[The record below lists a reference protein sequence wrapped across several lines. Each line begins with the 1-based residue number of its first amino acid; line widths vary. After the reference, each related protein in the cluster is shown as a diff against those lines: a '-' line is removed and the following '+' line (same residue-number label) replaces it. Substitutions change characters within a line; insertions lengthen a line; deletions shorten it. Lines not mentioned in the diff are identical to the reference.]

1 METVTATQVERG
13 AGERFGARKYA
24 TVESFTSPGVEY
36 RVVKVRVRNSR
47 DYRYVC
53 TCPDH
58 VYRQRTCK
66 HIDAFQQVERG

>member
-1 METVTATQVERG
+1 MEIAVTQVEPG
-13 AGERFGARKYA
+13 QGVRFGARKYA
-24 TVESFTSPGVEY
+24 VVESFSHPGVEY
-36 RVVKVRVRNSR
+36 RAAKVRVRNSR